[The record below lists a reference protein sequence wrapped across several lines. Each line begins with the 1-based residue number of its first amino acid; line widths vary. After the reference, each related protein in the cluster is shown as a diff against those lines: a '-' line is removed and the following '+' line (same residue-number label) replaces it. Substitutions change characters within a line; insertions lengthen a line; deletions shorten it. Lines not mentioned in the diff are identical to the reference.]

1 VIAVEGEVE
10 RGGGEEE
17 GGGGRG
23 EFVSILAFFV
33 AEGLA

>member
-17 GGGGRG
+17 GGRG

-33 AEGLA
+33 GEGLA